1 MHRRKNMTPADKA
14 AALAQ
19 RVSWTEAHW
28 APFFS
33 DMPYRIPS
41 LGSLRNPF
49 GIIARKAEN
58 SAIFSATDVSET
70 HHLLTD
76 ESALSAA
83 MEEL

>member
-1 MHRRKNMTPADKA
+1 MTPADKT

-19 RVSWTEAHW
+19 RVSWTEEHW

-58 SAIFSATDVSET
+58 SAIFAAIGFSEI

-76 ESALSAA
+76 EPALAGVID
-83 MEEL
+83 EL